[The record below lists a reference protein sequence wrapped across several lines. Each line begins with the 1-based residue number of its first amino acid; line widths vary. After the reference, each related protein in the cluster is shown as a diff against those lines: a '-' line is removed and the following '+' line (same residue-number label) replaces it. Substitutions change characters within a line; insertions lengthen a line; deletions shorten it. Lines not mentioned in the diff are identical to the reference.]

1 MLHIILFDSELE
13 TIPENLWIHPAVKKY
28 AERRGKRPKNML
40 LDSSYHHQAIR
51 KYFPGEE
58 NRRGRPDIVYLF
70 LLNALESILNYENK
84 LRIYIHTRNN
94 DVIKISP
101 ETKIPRA
108 YHRFVG
114 LMESLFQNK
123 YVPDKEHP
131 LMWMEKKDLFS
142 LIKEIDIPN
151 IFLMDENSTVSDP
164 GEFLKPESIV
174 LIGGFPEGKFISN
187 VNEYQRKSIYNKR
200 LMAWTVANE
209 IIVNYKMIYCKLY

>member
-58 NRRGRPDIVYLF
+58 NRRGRPDIVHLF

-200 LMAWTVANE
+200 LMAWAVANE
-209 IIVNYKMIYCKLY
+209 IIVNYKIIYCKLY